1 MTLSSLDLSV
11 AKQEAQN
18 RKRTLKNILIAGI
31 AYHVLLS
38 LILLLALNGH
48 ITALLHLPANVT
60 HNFALSGLLL
70 LLTTL
75 YRATGAHN
83 VFRWRWPNIIA
94 IVQHL
99 LLACGLV
106 FSAGR
111 LPILGLIELAFAA
124 ITALLF
130 LNYVKAEIM
139 SRP

>member
-1 MTLSSLDLSV
+1 MTLATLDLSL

-18 RKRTLKNILIAGI
+18 RKRILRNILIAGI
-31 AYHVLLS
+31 IYHVVLS
-38 LILLLALNGH
+38 LIMLFVPNDL
-48 ITALLHLPANVT
+48 ITALLHLPSNVT
-60 HNFALSGLLL
+60 HTFAMSGLLL
-70 LLTTL
+70 LLTTF
-75 YRATGAHN
+75 YRATGAYN

-99 LLACGLV
+99 LLALV
-106 FSAGR
+106 LLFSGGR
-111 LPILGLIELAFAA
+111 LPIFGIVEISLAA